1 MPDRSGRAARE
12 GNKLHYR
19 VGSVLAG
26 RLNEQAVGMFR
37 LQTFFILQE
46 FPDAIDTRPLSG

>member
-26 RLNEQAVGMFR
+26 RLIEQAGRMFR
-37 LQTFFILQE
+37 LYTFFILQE
-46 FPDAIDTRPLSG
+46 FPNAIDTRPLSS